1 MEFKKG
7 VGILAIEAGVPV
19 VPVYIKGAMDALPR
33 GALWPKPKKI
43 SVTFGIPLRAE
54 DIDFSKKPAGMDD
67 YQYFANILRERVL
80 ALRQTR

>member
-19 VPVYIKGAMDALPR
+19 VPVYIEGAVDALPR
-33 GALWPKPKKI
+33 TAFWPRPQKI
-43 SVTFGIPLRAE
+43 TVTFGSPLRAS
-54 DIDFSKKPAGMDD
+54 DIDFSKKPADMDD

-80 ALRQTR
+80 ALKQKQ